1 MNPYYSDSSVT
12 LLHGDAAAQLQALP
26 AASVDCIVTSP
37 PYWGLRDY
45 GDEPDQIG
53 REVSPAEY
61 VQALRAVFAE
71 CARVLKPTGTCWV
84 NLGDV
89 YSSKTKGSGG
99 TGKSTLMNDG
109 RSQSART
116 EGSARA
122 QARQSARPLAVA
134 PDVPEKNLLGLPW
147 RLAFGLQ
154 DDGWILRSENIWAK
168 RNIMPEAATDRTTRS
183 HEQIFMLTRSPRYF
197 YDADAIREDSDPE
210 QEAHNQRYAREY
222 EEHSRKV
229 PTRGQPGNVN
239 SLGIHSRPG
248 KGGRN
253 ARSVWTISS
262 TPSRHDHFASYP
274 VEIPRRCIA
283 AGCPEGGVVLDPFS
297 GTGTTGEAARR
308 LGRRYIGIDTHAP
321 YLDIQV
327 DRFAQAVLL

>member
-1 MNPYYSDSSVT
+1 MYGGVPEPLHLPERLGGVVTPYYEDESVT
-12 LLHGDAAAQLQALP
+12 LLHGDP
-26 AASVDCIVTSP
+26 RKGTGIPDNSVDCIVTSP

-45 GDEPDQIG
+45 GGEPDQIG
-53 REVSPAEY
+53 LEETPEEY
-61 VQALRAVFAE
+61 VEALRIVFAE
-71 CARVLKPTGTCWV
+71 CARVLKDAGTCWL
-84 NLGDV
+84 NLGDT
-89 YSSKTKGSGG
+89 YAKDSASGPQGKTGQRADRRF
-99 TGKSTLMNDG
+99 T
-109 RSQSART
+109 AA
-116 EGSARA
+116 ARA
-122 QARQSARPLAVA
+122 TEAV
-134 PDVPEKNLLGLPW
+134 PPKNLLGLPW
-147 RLAFGLQ
+147 RVAFALQ
-154 DDGWILRSENIWAK
+154 ADGWFIRAENIWAK
-168 RNIMPEAATDRTTRS
+168 RNIMPEAVTDRTTRA

-197 YDADAIREDSDPE
+197 YDADAIREESDPE
-210 QEAHNQRYAREY
+210 QEAHNQRYAKEY
-222 EEHSRKV
+222 AEHSRKV

-262 TPSRHDHFASYP
+262 TPSRHDHFASFP

-327 DRFAQAVLL
+327 GRFAQGVLL